1 MACKQASYIS
11 QAADKTGLG
20 VVNNSIDMETDADD
34 LAALDNKNYDC
45 IDSACDSDNAKDD
58 DSQCSDSD
66 NADEDDSQCGD
77 QSGVDSD
84 DDTYD
89 DVYAFKMESHIIQKK
104 IANLKTFD
112 LSNLS
117 LTDLG
122 I

>member
-11 QAADKTGLG
+11 QAADKIGLG

-66 NADEDDSQCGD
+66 NADDDDGSDSDNADDDDSQCGD

-89 DVYAFKMESHIIQKK
+89 DVYAFKIESHVIQKK
-104 IANLKTFD
+104 NCSFKNF
-112 LSNLS
+112 
-117 LTDLG
+117 
-122 I
+122 